1 MAHVRKLGRTDRIDR
16 AAVKLMPI
24 TDRGYDQTGIN
35 IFGYFCGC
43 FKSTPSV
50 EDFDR
55 ISIADAAWRGIE
67 WIYQDELFAL
77 PFDFLL
83 HIGVTGIQKSMA
95 LR

>member
-1 MAHVRKLGRTDRIDR
+1 
-16 AAVKLMPI
+16 MPI